1 MSVKTIDRKILN
13 ELKSISRYAKETR
26 KEVELAK
33 YQAHQT
39 KDSPYLS
46 DRKYFSIEA
55 IKGNPE
61 ETAWKK
67 VPTYEEN
74 RGGWLQ
80 SDTTTVTQGDTT
92 IHFSKKLNII

>member
-13 ELKSISRYAKETR
+13 ELKTISRYAKETR
-26 KEVELAK
+26 HEIEIEK
-33 YQAHQT
+33 YKAHQT
-39 KDSPYLS
+39 NESPYLT
-46 DRKYFSIEA
+46 DRKYFSVNA

-61 ETAWKK
+61 ETSWKV
-67 VPTYEEN
+67 VPTYEDN

-92 IHFSKKLNII
+92 IHFNKKLNII